1 MNKIYSVILLLGVM
15 LSSCTKD
22 ETDIIN
28 DDNSSAPAVAQTRS
42 GESSDIVE
50 YESLANPYTV
60 DVIQGVYDSY
70 KVPKTIE
77 PTDLYVRFLPQDSLQ
92 LNALKSDYDLE
103 LFDYPLNIELPEDA
117 VYQDPTIPEGSFT
130 WLYTTVK
137 PDFTFP
143 KEIPHEI
150 IEECY
155 IPADDEEISPT
166 RGGIINVEDAAFL
179 SLGYALEEQEPET
192 RKKRRPE
199 GTIRVYDDYA
209 NKYVPVKGV
218 KIRCHRFIK
227 WSTTFT
233 DESGHY
239 TMDSKFRFGPHYAI
253 VFDNRKDFDIWGNWG
268 PIARANLNMG
278 WHGNRGY
285 SRDIN
290 AGSFAWDWAAA
301 NNAAYD
307 YYKMCEETGIAKP
320 PRNLKIWVFK
330 RWSTSATPMLRRIV
344 HPIGYN
350 GNSSWKNFFINIGY
364 GTLATVLNQMLKKVL
379 PDITIGTGGQN
390 YRQVYDVVN
399 HELSHASH
407 FSQVGSAHWAKYISY
422 IMTYG
427 SYGNGTGKNAGI
439 CGIGEMWGF
448 SMGHIREYE
457 YYNQPIVNIS
467 YFFGSPSGWIKPHVF
482 WDLCRNSTLT
492 KKQIYDCLV
501 VGVDTYDKLVAKMY
515 ERYPDKADAIEKA
528 FTDNG
533 ITPNVPK
540 PDSGDI
546 THDASYIDKIV
557 SSSFIFSG
565 NNILTQNVSVTNNA
579 KLTLRANKSVT
590 IKPPFTINQ
599 GAQLSITCGN

>member
-1 MNKIYSVILLLGVM
+1 MKKIYSVILLLAVM

-22 ETDIIN
+22 ETDIMT
-28 DDNSSAPAVAQTRS
+28 DDNSNAPALAKTRS
-42 GESSDIVE
+42 DGSDMVE
-50 YESLANPYTV
+50 YELLPNPYTV

-70 KVPKTIE
+70 NVSKTIE

-92 LNALKSDYDLE
+92 LIALKNDYDLE

-130 WLYTTVK
+130 WLY
-137 PDFTFP
+137 F
-143 KEIPHEI
+143 I
-150 IEECY
+150 
-155 IPADDEEISPT
+155 
-166 RGGIINVEDAAFL
+166 
-179 SLGYALEEQEPET
+179 
-192 RKKRRPE
+192 
-199 GTIRVYDDYA
+199 
-209 NKYVPVKGV
+209 VKGV

-253 VFDNRKDFDIWGNWG
+253 VFDNRKGFDIWGNWG

-278 WHGNRGY
+278 WHSNRGH

-290 AGSFAWDWAAA
+290 AGSFAWDWAAV
-301 NNAAYD
+301 NNATYD

-330 RWSTSATPMLRRIV
+330 RWTTSSTPMLRRIV

-379 PDITIGTGGQN
+379 PDITIGTGGHS
-390 YRQVYDVVN
+390 YRKVYDVVN

-427 SYGNGTGKNAGI
+427 SYGNGTGKNAEL
-439 CGIGEMWGF
+439 CGIGEMWGY
-448 SMGHIREYE
+448 SMGHIRAYE
-457 YYNQPIVNIS
+457 KYN
-467 YFFGSPSGWIKPHVF
+467 PSGLLDDYPDVHTWLKPHVF
-482 WDLCRNSTLT
+482 WDLQRDKVLT

-501 VGVDTYDKLVAKMY
+501 VGVDTYDRLVAKMY
-515 ERYPDKADAIEKA
+515 EKYPEKADEIEKA

-540 PDSGDI
+540 PDTGDL
-546 THDASYIDKIV
+546 THDAFYTDKTV
-557 SSSFIFSG
+557 SSSFVFSG
-565 NNILTQNVSVTNNA
+565 NNILTRNVTVTNSA
-579 KLTLRANKSVT
+579 KLTFRANKSVT
-590 IKPPFTINQ
+590 INSPFTINQ
-599 GAQLSITCGN
+599 GAQLEITCGN